1 MERLIDRII
10 EVVSEETR
18 VSVSEMW
25 SKNRHEEIVDA
36 RMLVVYV
43 AMRHFKLSSCVIG
56 RYVGATPQAIRYMNE
71 SFEDR
76 MKARRYLEIAHN
88 RVMRTF
94 AEMEN
99 KAEKRV

>member
-10 EVVSEETR
+10 EVVSEETS
-18 VSVSEMW
+18 VSVADMW

-43 AMRHFKLSSCVIG
+43 AMNYFKLSSCVIA
-56 RYVGATPQAIRYMNE
+56 RYVGVTPQSIRYMHE
-71 SFEDR
+71 TFEDR

-88 RVMRTF
+88 RVIRTF
-94 AEMEN
+94 EEQRQI
-99 KAEKRV
+99 KEK

>member
-18 VSVSEMW
+18 VSVAEMW

-56 RYVGATPQAIRYMNE
+56 RYVGTTPQAIRYMNE

-76 MKARRYLEIAHN
+76 IKTRRYLEIAHN

-94 AEMEN
+94 VEIEN
-99 KAEKRV
+99 KMEKRE